1 MRPWLRRALFSAAL
15 LPVGLGLVNLLALG
29 GERLAY
35 GTVIVNGQP
44 AGLYE
49 RVEGGGGLRRG
60 SFNRLRPGAHLD
72 GLLYEVRIGPLGLRE
87 PTPASPRPPG
97 ALRVWCLGGSTTF
110 DIYAPTDLEAWPAR
124 VGALL
129 QARFPD
135 RVVEPINAGIPGEVL
150 QGNAD
155 DLQRLA
161 PTVRPDVVVIY
172 GGPNDLREIASTARR
187 PSPPPQGPRLMG
199 PEQQPALV
207 RLLMRLRPQLASD
220 ALAAQAWRLPPDQI
234 ARAARQVEAVAAL
247 ARRLGAR
254 PVLATHALRA
264 PPGAT
269 GEAARR
275 GVAETAALLQLSP
288 EAAIEA
294 FDAYNAQ
301 VRAIAAA
308 GGHPLA
314 DVRSAV
320 GPEAAHW
327 GDATHFRPAGSAKAA
342 EEVARAVAQAL
353 GG

>member
-1 MRPWLRRALFSAAL
+1 
-15 LPVGLGLVNLLALG
+15 VGLGLANLLALA

-49 RVEGGGGLRRG
+49 RVEATAGLRPG
-60 SFNRLRPGAHLD
+60 AFNRLRPGAHLD

-87 PTPASPRPPG
+87 PTPARPRPPG

-124 VGALL
+124 LGPLL
-129 QARFPD
+129 AAAFPD

-161 PTVRPDVVVIY
+161 PELRPDVVVIY
-172 GGPNDLREIASTARR
+172 GGPNDLREVAAMTPRDQ
-187 PSPPPQGPRLMG
+187 PPPQGPALLA
-199 PEQQPALV
+199 PPDQPALL
-207 RLLMRLRPQLASD
+207 RLLLRLRPQLASP
-220 ALAAQAWRLPPDQI
+220 ALVAQAWRLPAAQLDRV
-234 ARAARQVEAVAAL
+234 ARRVQDLAAL
-247 ARRLGAR
+247 AVRLGAR

-264 PPGAT
+264 PPGAR
-269 GEAARR
+269 GEAARE

-288 EAAIEA
+288 EATVEA
-294 FDAYNAQ
+294 FDGLNDR
-301 VRAIAAA
+301 VRALARAQ
-308 GGHPLA
+308 GLPLA
-314 DVRSAV
+314 EVRGAV
-320 GPEAAHW
+320 GPEPANW

-342 EEVARAVAQAL
+342 AEVARAVEAAL
-353 GG
+353 RGG